1 MNALALAC
9 PHCGAVVAVPAADR
23 TATCL
28 YCATPGMVERPA
40 SEERA
45 QLVIPFSIGEATAIS
60 NVQRWLGTR
69 GFFAPSGLRAAVVEK
84 PRGVYL
90 PVGLFSALQHST
102 WEAFIC
108 EDRGPNSSE
117 VWRSLSGEHS
127 SWVMG
132 IVVTASKWLS
142 SEELQRIE
150 PFRLG
155 ELRRLTPESLVGW
168 AAEEPSRSDEEVL
181 SLGRAGALRVVN
193 AELFRFMPGDRHQGL
208 KSSTVWA
215 HEANDRALVP
225 VWVLV
230 ARYDAQRPPLR
241 VLVNGQTGAVGGDP
255 VDPVDPVPSSRL
267 KIALVVLLCLAVVA
281 GVAFWG
287 GFAS

>member
-40 SEERA
+40 AEERA

-60 NVQRWLGTR
+60 SVQRWLGTR
-69 GFFAPSGLRAAVVEK
+69 GFFAPRGLRAAVLEK

-102 WEAFIC
+102 WEASIC
-108 EDRGPNSSE
+108 ENRGTDSPDL
-117 VWRSLSGEHS
+117 WWPLSGEHS
-127 SWVMG
+127 SWVTD
-132 IVVTASKWLS
+132 IVVTASKGLS
-142 SEELQRIE
+142 NEELQRIE
-150 PFRLG
+150 PFRLD
-155 ELRRLTPESLVGW
+155 ELRRLTPEALAGW

-181 SLGRAGALRVVN
+181 SLGREEALRMVYAKLV
-193 AELFRFMPGDRHQGL
+193 RFMPGDGHRDL
-208 KSSTVWA
+208 KSSTEWA
-215 HEANDRALVP
+215 HETNDRALMP

-230 ARYDAQRPPLR
+230 AGYDAQRPLLR

-255 VDPVDPVPSSRL
+255 VPSSGL

-281 GVAFWG
+281 GVAVASVVIWG
-287 GFAS
+287 GFAP